1 MCNSPKGYGGC
12 GMGWSVFT
20 SSRVSRARSD
30 SPICSFWKGAKNRAK
45 KQVSGAI
52 AVLRKVIVGGSIH
65 YRTRCF
71 MLLPRAYLLIVNYT
85 FRTIGLDYIN
95 EQLNEVKYRVRF
107 PREGSQRVEPF
118 DQRGRVF
125 R

>member
-65 YRTRCF
+65 
-71 MLLPRAYLLIVNYT
+71 LLPDPLSNSMFYATSESIPSNC
-85 FRTIGLDYIN
+85 
-95 EQLNEVKYRVRF
+95 
-107 PREGSQRVEPF
+107 
-118 DQRGRVF
+118 
-125 R
+125 